1 MKNISKILLAVASV
15 GAVLFGT
22 SSCNNDEYL
31 TVDHYTILAA
41 DQMFK
46 TESDA
51 AKGLTGCYDMF
62 WPGTDADDWNYKPQL
77 FVGCHPTLETQ
88 ATGWDKQYGNQQW
101 SADDASLNA
110 GWMYAY
116 RAIGRCN
123 DFLAGLAKADASK
136 WSTAK
141 VMEGQA
147 KAIRAYFY
155 MWLAETW
162 GKVPM
167 LAAGETFSNTPNKA
181 AAATDD
187 EMWDFI
193 IADLKDASDALNW
206 TPQNNEYG
214 RCTKGMALSYLGEAY
229 LWKAYKARVNGEG
242 DTKSKENITLAAA
255 ALKKV
260 IDEGPYDLVP
270 SFSTLWDVDVAWNKE
285 AVWQV
290 VMDMGVGNY
299 GKWDTN
305 AHNFVNFFSGSTNGG
320 GGWGSEYLSW
330 ELYFSYENGDK
341 RRDASMCTNPVPE
354 LPEAQRSKYCY
365 GYNPFLQQVIGSSD
379 PKLNSFKMNNGGD
392 FAPGIWTLK
401 LWRNQRC
408 QWSSPHEPV
417 HFYYKRYSAVL
428 LDYAECLFRLNG
440 ENDAT
445 AWGLINKVR
454 NRAFGNL
461 EVGKADELNRTFTT
475 YYKSLAGIND
485 QYPITSS
492 WDMITNSGAV
502 QKYVAPTSYPIP
514 FNTETVVVPDAKT
527 FYAQYA
533 SESNDY
539 HKAFSNSKVFEVA
552 LGQERRKEFSSEW
565 NLKYDL
571 QRSDFLVPHIEASY
585 PKNVGV
591 PNTDPNAVKNWHTYR
606 AWDFNTQKLIMP
618 IPTNELL
625 RNNLIKQ
632 NPGY

>member
-1 MKNISKILLAVASV
+1 MKKISNILLTVAF
-15 GAVLFGT
+15 GGVLFGT
-22 SSCNNDEYL
+22 TSCDNDKYL
-31 TVDHYTILAA
+31 TVEHYTILAA

-46 TESDA
+46 SEADA
-51 AKGLTGCYDMF
+51 AKGLNGCYDMF
-62 WPGTDADDWNYKPQL
+62 FPGDNADDWNYKPQL
-77 FVGCHPTLETQ
+77 FVGCHPTLDTQ
-88 ATGWDKQYGNQQW
+88 ATLWDRQYGNQQW
-101 SADDASLNA
+101 TADDSSLSA

-123 DFLAGLAKADASK
+123 DFLAGLATSDSG
-136 WSTAK
+136 WSSYK
-141 VMEGQA
+141 SMDGQA

-167 LAAGETFSNTPNKA
+167 LATGETFSNTPNKA
-181 AAATDD
+181 AATTDD

-193 IADLKDASDALNW
+193 IQDLTDASNELDWA
-206 TPQNNEYG
+206 PENNEYG

-229 LWKAYKARVNGEG
+229 LWKAYKARINGDG
-242 DTKSKENITLAAA
+242 DAKSTENIQKAAA
-255 ALKKV
+255 ALKQV
-260 IDEGPYDLVP
+260 IDSKTYELAP

-290 VMDMGVGNY
+290 CMDMGKGNY
-299 GKWDTN
+299 GKWDSN

-354 LPEAQRSKYCY
+354 LPESMRSKYCY
-365 GYNPFLQQVIGSSD
+365 GYNPFMQQKIGSTD
-379 PKLNSFKMNNGGD
+379 AGLNSYKMNMNGD
-392 FAPGIWTLK
+392 YAPGIWTLK

-428 LDYAECLFRLNG
+428 FDYAECLFRLNG

-445 AWGLINKVR
+445 AWSLIDQVR

-461 EVGKADELNRTFTT
+461 EVGKADELNSTFTT
-475 YYKSLAGIND
+475 YFKGLANINNDYKD
-485 QYPITSS
+485 
-492 WDMITNSGAV
+492 
-502 QKYVAPTSYPIP
+502 YVAPSTYPIP
-514 FNTETVVVPDAKT
+514 FNTVAVTVPSAKT
-527 FYAQYA
+527 FYTQYA
-533 SESNDY
+533 STSDEY
-539 HKAFSNSKVFEVA
+539 HKSFSSSKAWEVA
-552 LGQERRKEFSSEW
+552 LGMERRKEFSSEW

-571 QRSDFLVPHIEASY
+571 QRSDFLIPDIEACY
-585 PKNVGV
+585 PKGVGV
-591 PNTDPNAVKNWHTYR
+591 PNTDASAVHNWHYYR
-606 AWDFNTQKLIMP
+606 DWDFNKQKLVMP

-625 RNNLIKQ
+625 RNNLITQ